1 MSPEI
6 IRRRSTRIARTGSR
20 VCLALGLLFVVALAP
35 GCESR
40 RTPNR
45 VATKFRG
52 VDALTAID
60 DFIAE
65 HPVDKSD
72 PDWRLH
78 VPRPPFVAF
87 DLDRQ
92 YYWFLH
98 TSEGLIKIRLF
109 TEAAPKH
116 VSSTIYL
123 TRLGFYSDLPFHR
136 IIPGFMLQGGDP
148 LGTGRGDP
156 GFRYGGEVRNGRSHK
171 KFGIV
176 SMANAGPRTD
186 GSQFF
191 ILFKAAPSLD
201 GKHAIFGE
209 VVEGGGTVKSIERY
223 GSESGEPK
231 KPIML
236 RSAEILVDVGD

>member
-1 MSPEI
+1 MSPNTV
-6 IRRRSTRIARTGSR
+6 RRRSARIATTGSR
-20 VCLALGLLFVVALAP
+20 VSLALGLLFVVALTA

-40 RTPNR
+40 RAPNR
-45 VATKFRG
+45 VATKFKG
-52 VDALTAID
+52 VDAITAID
-60 DFIAE
+60 GYIAE
-65 HPVDKSD
+65 HPVDKND
-72 PDWRLH
+72 PDWRLR

-87 DLDRQ
+87 DADRR

-109 TEAAPKH
+109 TDTAPRH

-136 IIPGFMLQGGDP
+136 VIPGFMMQGGDP
-148 LGTGRGDP
+148 LGTGLGDP
-156 GFRYGGEVRNGRSHK
+156 GFRYGGELRNGRSHK

-191 ILFKAAPSLD
+191 ILFKAAANLD
-201 GKHAIFGE
+201 GKHAVFGE

-236 RSAEILVDVGD
+236 RSAEILVELGD